1 MTGAR
6 AASEPRRAPA
16 VYEPLTTAPMAKAA
30 NKKAKKGGKGR
41 KDSKPAG
48 KAKQPP
54 APGEPEAAV
63 EDKGADG
70 FPAQEQAQQPGQE
83 WRMKPR
89 PDFAAPAYRPAG
101 KLEGRVALI
110 TGGDSG
116 IGRAVA
122 VMFAREGA
130 DVAIVHLDEKRDAEE
145 TRREVEAVDRRCLVL
160 RGDVGRSKICTDLVA
175 RTIKEFGRLDVLV
188 NNASVQYPT
197 ENPVEI
203 DEERLLETF
212 RTNAIGYVFMTLAAL
227 EHLPDGGSIINT
239 VSVTAYR
246 GSPALIDYSMTKGA
260 EVAFTRSLAQ
270 NEQVLARRIRVN
282 AVAPGPIWT
291 PLIPASFDEEK
302 VRAFGTDTPMGRAG
316 QPEEVAPAYVFLA
329 SEADSSYIS
338 GQTIHV
344 NGGEVVN
351 G

>member
-1 MTGAR
+1 MAKGTRKKDGSKKKR
-6 AASEPRRAPA
+6 RSNKAASEG
-16 VYEPLTTAPMAKAA
+16 TA
-30 NKKAKKGGKGR
+30 
-41 KDSKPAG
+41 
-48 KAKQPP
+48 
-54 APGEPEAAV
+54 
-63 EDKGADG
+63 G
-70 FPAQEQAQQPGQE
+70 FPPQTQSDQPGDE
-83 WRMKPR
+83 WKMEPR
-89 PDFAAPAYRPAG
+89 PAYLAPAYLPAG
-101 KLEGRVALI
+101 KLEGKVALI

-122 VMFAREGA
+122 VLFAREGA

-145 TRREVEAVDRRCLVL
+145 TKTAVEKAGRRCLVL
-160 RGDVGRSKICTDLVA
+160 KGDVGRARVCAEIVA
-175 RTIKEFGRLDVLV
+175 RVVKNFGRLDILV
-188 NNASVQYPT
+188 NNAAVQHPR
-197 ENPVEI
+197 EDPNQL
-203 DEERLLETF
+203 DEEQVLETF

-227 EHLPDGGSIINT
+227 EHLPEGGAIINT

-246 GSPALIDYSMTKGA
+246 GSPALIDYAMTKGA

-270 NEQVLARRIRVN
+270 NDTILKRRIRVN

-291 PLIPASFDEEK
+291 PLIPASFDAEK
-302 VRAFGTDTPMGRAG
+302 VASFGTDVPMGRAG
-316 QPEEVAPAYVFLA
+316 QPEEVAPAFVFLA